1 MQYIIGACYHA
12 FSLPKIRDNNNGPIT
27 PQHTLKIEGMQFVML
42 STMLCVQKY
51 QHIIEFRDILRLIL
65 IFLTRKAM
73 LMAKRILFLNE
84 TRNVMNL

>member
-42 STMLCVQKY
+42 STMLCVQKIE
-51 QHIIEFRDILRLIL
+51 HIIEFRDILRSVL
-65 IFLTRKAM
+65 IFIMRSTQ
-73 LMAKRILFLNE
+73 LMVIFNI
-84 TRNVMNL
+84 NIDF

>member
-42 STMLCVQKY
+42 STMLCVQKMPTY
-51 QHIIEFRDILRLIL
+51 YWIPRHSGFNLN
-65 IFLTRKAM
+65 IF
-73 LMAKRILFLNE
+73 NE
-84 TRNVMNL
+84 KSDAHGEKNTFSEWN